1 MTACRD
7 VDACMQ
13 QFTCKHARTHTLT
26 LSVTVNT
33 LIIDSSF
40 LFFGLLFN
48 GLCFSSTFKSRNHCS
63 HFHIKIPPPRDTL
76 LCGGWW
82 LGSCLRVPIHTN
94 ANPNTHLM
102 SLTPC
107 VDTRTA
113 LHATGC
119 HYARAHSD
127 IHMLIQFGI
136 LERPKPA
143 HTCETSKMVPGSA
156 PGNTLTE
163 TAHVRL

>member
-1 MTACRD
+1 MGSASRLRLK
-7 VDACMQ
+7 VEIIVPIS
-13 QFTCKHARTHTLT
+13 TLKFRLPET
-26 LSVTVNT
+26 RFYVA
-33 LIIDSSF
+33 
-40 LFFGLLFN
+40 
-48 GLCFSSTFKSRNHCS
+48 
-63 HFHIKIPPPRDTL
+63 
-76 LCGGWW
+76 GWW

-119 HYARAHSD
+119 HYARTHSD